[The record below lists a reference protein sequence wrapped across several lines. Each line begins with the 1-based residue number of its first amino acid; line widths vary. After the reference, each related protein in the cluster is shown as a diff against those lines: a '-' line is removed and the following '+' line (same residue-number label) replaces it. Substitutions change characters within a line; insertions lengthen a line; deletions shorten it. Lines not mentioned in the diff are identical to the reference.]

1 MNARERTP
9 GPVRGRPP
17 VARSARAAVLLL
29 ATLLGAAS
37 FAACGG
43 GDDQVAYE
51 ATDMATGETVS
62 VASLRG
68 RPALLVSWAT
78 WCRECDEELA
88 GLQAFASS
96 DAAEG
101 IEIVAVNLDA
111 ASVED
116 EIDAKIEQHGL
127 RTALWRDRKN
137 RFKREFGALG
147 VPTTVLL
154 DAEGEVA
161 GTFPGAIDFSDADVL
176 AALDEVR
183 GA

>member
-1 MNARERTP
+1 MSPAGRSP
-9 GPVRGRPP
+9 GR
-17 VARSARAAVLLL
+17 VARL
-29 ATLLGAAS
+29 AAS
-37 FAACGG
+37 ALVALVALVGFASLVSCSG
-43 GDDQVAYE
+43 GDGEVAYE

-88 GLQAFASS
+88 GLQEFASS

-101 IEIVAVNLDA
+101 IEVVAVNLDA

-116 EIDAKIEQHGL
+116 EIDAKIERHGL

-154 DAEGEVA
+154 DAEGRVA
-161 GTFPGAIDFSDADVL
+161 GTFPGAIDFADDAVL